1 MPSMNPELFASWT
14 YTQNHISEPEHVAP
28 VRERAEDL
36 GVRCIDPA
44 GRSMLQLLCTLRRPR
59 NAVEIG
65 SGVGVASL
73 AMLEAVGSSLTLT
86 AIESDLE
93 HANAMRQGLR
103 ESGIPSARAR
113 IITERAENV
122 LSRLADHAYDL
133 VLIDAGADLLLEYVA
148 EAKRLVGVGG
158 VIILNN
164 AFDEHRLAKPA
175 VRKTSTVM
183 TRDALRML
191 REDPRLQ
198 THLFPTEQGLFVAT
212 VMPPAAPKPR

>member
-1 MPSMNPELFASWT
+1 M
-14 YTQNHISEPEHVAP
+14 
-28 VRERAEDL
+28 
-36 GVRCIDPA
+36 
-44 GRSMLQLLCTLRRPR
+44 LCTLRQPR
-59 NAVEIG
+59 NIVEIG

-73 AMLEAVGSSLTLT
+73 AMLEVMGSSVTLT

-103 ESGIPSARAR
+103 DSDIPSARAR
-113 IITERAENV
+113 IINERAENV
-122 LSRLADHAYDL
+122 LSRLADHAYDM
-133 VLIDAGADLLLEYVA
+133 VLIDAGAEQLLEYVA
-148 EAKRLVGVGG
+148 EAKRLAGTGG
-158 VIILNN
+158 VIIVNN

-175 VRKTSTVM
+175 IRRNSTVM

-212 VMPPAAPKPR
+212 VLPAKAGVKR

>member
-14 YTQNHISEPEHVAP
+14 YAQTHVNEPEHVAA

-44 GRSMLQLLCTLRRPR
+44 GRSMLQLLCTLRQPR
-59 NAVEIG
+59 NVVEIG

-73 AMLEAVGSSLTLT
+73 AMLEAMGSAMTLT
-86 AIESDLE
+86 AIEPDLE

-103 ESGIPSARAR
+103 DSSIPSARAR
-113 IITERAENV
+113 IINERAENV

-133 VLIDAGADLLLEYVA
+133 VLIDAGAELLLEYVA
-148 EAKRLVGVGG
+148 EAKRLVGTGG
-158 VIILNN
+158 VIIVNN
-164 AFDEHRLAKPA
+164 VFDEHRLAKPA
-175 VRKTSTVM
+175 VRRPSTVT
-183 TRDALRML
+183 TRDALRMM

-198 THLFPTEQGLFVAT
+198 THLVPTEQGLFVAT
-212 VMPPAAPKPR
+212 VLPARPATRR

>member
-14 YTQNHISEPEHVAP
+14 YTQTHVNEPEHVAS

-44 GRSMLQLLCTLRRPR
+44 GRSVLQMLCTLRQPR
-59 NAVEIG
+59 NIVEIG

-73 AMLEAVGSSLTLT
+73 AMLEVMGSSVTLT

-103 ESGIPSARAR
+103 DSDIPSARAR
-113 IITERAENV
+113 IINERAENV
-122 LSRLADHAYDL
+122 LSRLADHAYDM
-133 VLIDAGADLLLEYVA
+133 VLIDAGAEQLLEYVA
-148 EAKRLVGVGG
+148 EAKRLAGTGG
-158 VIILNN
+158 VIIVNN

-175 VRKTSTVM
+175 IRRNSTVM

-212 VMPPAAPKPR
+212 VLPAKAGVKR

>member
-14 YTQNHISEPEHVAP
+14 YTQTHVNEPEHVAS

-44 GRSMLQLLCTLRRPR
+44 GRSMLQMLCTLRQPR
-59 NAVEIG
+59 NIVEIG

-73 AMLEAVGSSLTLT
+73 AMLEVMGSSVTLT

-103 ESGIPSARAR
+103 DSGIPSARAR
-113 IITERAENV
+113 IINERAENV
-122 LSRLADHAYDL
+122 LSRLADHAYDM
-133 VLIDAGADLLLEYVA
+133 VLIDAGAEQLLEYVA
-148 EAKRLVGVGG
+148 EAKRLAGTGG
-158 VIILNN
+158 VIIVNN
-164 AFDEHRLAKPA
+164 AFDDHRLAKPA
-175 VRKTSTVM
+175 IRRNSTVM

-212 VMPPAAPKPR
+212 VLPAKAGVKR

>member
-14 YTQNHISEPEHVAP
+14 YTQTHVNEPEHVAS

-44 GRSMLQLLCTLRRPR
+44 GRSMLQMLCTLRQPR
-59 NAVEIG
+59 NIVEIG

-73 AMLEAVGSSLTLT
+73 AMLEVMGSSVTLT

-103 ESGIPSARAR
+103 DSGIPSARAR
-113 IITERAENV
+113 IINERAENV
-122 LSRLADHAYDL
+122 LSRLADHAYDM
-133 VLIDAGADLLLEYVA
+133 VLIDAGAEQLLEYVA
-148 EAKRLVGVGG
+148 EAKSLAGTGG
-158 VIILNN
+158 VIIVNN

-175 VRKTSTVM
+175 IRRNSTVM

-212 VMPPAAPKPR
+212 VLPAKAGVKR

>member
-1 MPSMNPELFASWT
+1 MPSMNPELFASWA
-14 YTQNHISEPEHVAP
+14 YTQTHVNEPEHVA
-28 VRERAEDL
+28 VARERAEDL
-36 GVRCIDPA
+36 GVGCIDPA
-44 GRSMLQLLCTLRRPR
+44 GRSMLQLLCTLRQPR

-73 AMLEAVGSSLTLT
+73 AMLEAVGPTLTLT

-103 ESGIPSARAR
+103 ESGIPSARVR
-113 IITERAENV
+113 IINERAENV

-133 VLIDAGADLLLEYVA
+133 VLIDAGAELLLEYVA
-148 EAKRLVGVGG
+148 EAKRIVGTNG

-164 AFDEHRLAKPA
+164 AFDDHRLAKPA
-175 VRKTSTVM
+175 VRRPSTVM

-191 REDPRLQ
+191 REDPQLQ
-198 THLFPTEQGLFVAT
+198 THLFPTEQGLFAAT
-212 VMPPAAPKPR
+212 VLPAKSAGQR

>member
-14 YTQNHISEPEHVAP
+14 YTQTLVNEPEHVAS

-44 GRSMLQLLCTLRRPR
+44 GRSMLQMLCTLRQPR
-59 NAVEIG
+59 NIVEIG

-73 AMLEAVGSSLTLT
+73 AMLEVMGSSVTLT

-103 ESGIPSARAR
+103 DSGIPSARAR
-113 IITERAENV
+113 IINERAENV
-122 LSRLADHAYDL
+122 LSRLADHAYDM
-133 VLIDAGADLLLEYVA
+133 VLIDAGAEQLLEYVA
-148 EAKRLVGVGG
+148 EAKRLAGTGG
-158 VIILNN
+158 VIIVNN

-175 VRKTSTVM
+175 IRRNSTVM

-212 VMPPAAPKPR
+212 VLPAKAGVKR

>member
-1 MPSMNPELFASWT
+1 MNPELFASWT
-14 YTQNHISEPEHVAP
+14 YTQTHVNEPEHVAS

-44 GRSMLQLLCTLRRPR
+44 GRSMLQMLCTLRQPR
-59 NAVEIG
+59 NIVEIG

-73 AMLEAVGSSLTLT
+73 AMLEVMGSSVTLT

-103 ESGIPSARAR
+103 DSGIPSARAR
-113 IITERAENV
+113 IINERAENV
-122 LSRLADHAYDL
+122 LSRLADHAYDM
-133 VLIDAGADLLLEYVA
+133 VLIDAGAEQLLEYVA
-148 EAKRLVGVGG
+148 EAKRLAGTGG
-158 VIILNN
+158 VIIVNN

-175 VRKTSTVM
+175 IRRNSTVM

-212 VMPPAAPKPR
+212 VLPAKAGVKR